1 MRTGHHQNEERA
13 AVRIAPAMLAVLASV
28 FGLLFAVP
36 AVAPSVANAS
46 TRPQCTDHRSTTVPP
61 STIAVY
67 RVSEGFVER
76 VDFKTYVIRVVSR
89 EWGVKSGAL
98 RRAGAVAV
106 KQYAWY
112 HVLKWRGG
120 EYNGKCYDVKVSTAD
135 QLYASKPTSQIP
147 REIKRAVNATWT
159 WRLRRADGKFPMTG
173 YRRGHDVPCAEDAGY
188 RLYVRSGK
196 KCAALGWSTEKI
208 LQVYYTAN
216 LEK

>member
-1 MRTGHHQNEERA
+1 M
-13 AVRIAPAMLAVLASV
+13 RIAPAMLAVFASV

-36 AVAPSVANAS
+36 AIAPSVASAN
-46 TRPQCTDHRSTTVPP
+46 TRPQCTDWRSTTVPP
-61 STIAVY
+61 PTIAVY

-76 VDFKTYVIRVVSR
+76 VDFKTYVIRVASR
-89 EWGVKSGAL
+89 EWGIKQGEL

-120 EYNGKCYDVKVSTAD
+120 TYNGKCFDVRDSTAD

-147 REIKRAVNATWT
+147 GEIKRAVNDTWT

-173 YRRGHDVPCAEDAGY
+173 YRRGADVPCADDAGY

-196 KCAALGWSTEKI
+196 KCAAAGWSAEKI
-208 LQVYYTAN
+208 LETYYTAR